1 MRFEI
6 YGPFTANR
14 TRSGVRVSRL
24 KRNLDRFW
32 ADADLIVDG
41 LSTAC
46 GCYMASVRN
55 VPWYIGKAS
64 GQTFRKESF
73 HTHKLDHYDDA
84 IEFGRGVLKLHFI
97 ARKTAKGKF
106 SKPSKKHGHR
116 EIEFL
121 EKLLIGAGLQRN
133 HRLLN
138 KRDTKRIREMIVPG
152 FLNTTRGQGRA
163 LSVQSFRRV
172 LEGSA
177 E

>member
-1 MRFEI
+1 MKFEI
-6 YGPFTANR
+6 YGPFTARR
-14 TRSGVRVSRL
+14 THTQARVSRL

-32 ADADLIVDG
+32 ADADLAVNG

-46 GCYMASVRN
+46 GCYIASVRN

-73 HTHKLDHYDDA
+73 HPHKLDHYDDA
-84 IEFGRGVLKLHFI
+84 IWIGRGVLKLHFI
-97 ARKTAKGKF
+97 VRTTPKGKF
-106 SKPSKKHGHR
+106 SKPSKKDGHR
-116 EIEFL
+116 EVEFL

-152 FLNTTRGQGRA
+152 FLNAQRGQGRA
-163 LSVQSFRRV
+163 LSVQSLKRV
-172 LEGSA
+172 LKGSTG
-177 E
+177 